1 MIEVIGI
8 VIAGLTTISG
18 AFFTYHKF
26 MSSYIDNTK
35 RELWKEI
42 NKLQDI
48 SDKRDEEIKDLI
60 KDMKSDIKNDLNFI
74 KERMFPK

>member
-1 MIEVIGI
+1 MEYAEIF
-8 VIAGLTTISG
+8 LTILGMGMTG
-18 AFFTYHKF
+18 FFAYHKF
-26 MSSYIDNTK
+26 LINSLERSKKEI
-35 RELWKEI
+35 WKEI
-42 NKLQDI
+42 NKLQAI